1 MNVNSYISALVQ
13 YGLDKELFEPCD
25 KAFIINQLISS
36 LQLSSYEPVEPSKL
50 ALEVILQGL
59 LEDAVERGI
68 IGEDITSRDLLDT
81 KLMGVLTPP
90 PREVRAKFASLY
102 MQDARKATDWFYQF
116 SQDTDY
122 IRRYRIQKDIR
133 WKTATEYGNLDI
145 TINLSKPE
153 KDPKAIAAAKAAPQS
168 GYPKCQ
174 LCAENEGY
182 AGRINHPAW
191 QNHRII
197 PVTIAGADWY
207 LQYSPYVYY
216 NEHCIVF
223 NAEHTPM
230 KIDKG
235 DVIDR
240 IETIT
245 GKRPVFYQFDAA
257 DKERLRDV
265 FASYKIDAA
274 IHFAAFKAVGES
286 VRKPLQYYRNNI
298 DSALTLLEVMEEFGC
313 KN

>member
-81 KLMGVLTPP
+81 KLMGILTPP

-122 IRRYRIQKDIR
+122 IRRYRIKKGHTLEDCYGIR
-133 WKTATEYGNLDI
+133 
-145 TINLSKPE
+145 
-153 KDPKAIAAAKAAPQS
+153 QS
-168 GYPKCQ
+168 RCYDQ
-174 LCAENEGY
+174 FE
-182 AGRINHPAW
+182 
-191 QNHRII
+191 Q
-197 PVTIAGADWY
+197 
-207 LQYSPYVYY
+207 
-216 NEHCIVF
+216 
-223 NAEHTPM
+223 
-230 KIDKG
+230 
-235 DVIDR
+235 
-240 IETIT
+240 T
-245 GKRPVFYQFDAA
+245 GKRPQSNRRS
-257 DKERLRDV
+257 ESCTTIRLSKV
-265 FASYKIDAA
+265 
-274 IHFAAFKAVGES
+274 
-286 VRKPLQYYRNNI
+286 P
-298 DSALTLLEVMEEFGC
+298 ALRRE
-313 KN
+313 